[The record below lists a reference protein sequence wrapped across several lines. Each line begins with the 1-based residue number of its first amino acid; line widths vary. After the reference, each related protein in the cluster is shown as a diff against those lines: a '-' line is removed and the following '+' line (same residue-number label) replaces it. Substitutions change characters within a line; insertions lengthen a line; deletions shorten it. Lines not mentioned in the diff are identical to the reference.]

1 MISRVEQL
9 EEIFEGFH
17 ALRHKVVFKKLISAP
32 SPRITHS
39 QWLALAVIARTNK
52 PTIKDIHTALGITSG
67 ATTQLVNGLVS
78 KGYVIRKINAAD
90 RRAVALEL
98 SPTAKKFFRKVEGN
112 VIRHLAQSFSTLNN
126 KEFAIYIKLTRKIMK
141 Q

>member
-1 MISRVEQL
+1 MVSRTEQL

-17 ALRHKVVFKKLISAP
+17 ALRHKVVFKKLVSAP
-32 SPRITHS
+32 GTRITHS

-52 PTIKDIHTALGITSG
+52 PTIKDIHTALGVTSS
-67 ATTQLVNGLVS
+67 AATQLVNGLVS

-98 SPTAKKFFRKVEGN
+98 SPTARKLFKKMKSNAVK
-112 VIRHLAQSFSTLNN
+112 HLARSFNALNN
-126 KEFAIYIKLTRKIMK
+126 KEFALYIKLTRKIMER
-141 Q
+141 